1 MTAKKKNL
9 LKKKTRRRAKVA
21 KSSKKG
27 EANSSPEKEIEIPSP
42 RRSPRAQVRVSI
54 CKNRNQI

>member
-1 MTAKKKNL
+1 MTPKKMNL

-27 EANSSPEKEIEIPSP
+27 EANSSPEKGIEIPSP
-42 RRSPRAQVRVSI
+42 PPEPESTSQG
-54 CKNRNQI
+54 KYL